1 MDLLH
6 QIETYLES
14 SHTAPTTFGRLAVDD
29 PRFVIDLRAGRT
41 PRRKTRERVA
51 QYLQEQGATQSSG

>member
-6 QIETYLES
+6 QIETYLET
-14 SHTAPTTFGRLAVDD
+14 SHTAPTTFGRRVVDD

-51 QYLQEQGATQSSG
+51 QFLKEQGASQTCG